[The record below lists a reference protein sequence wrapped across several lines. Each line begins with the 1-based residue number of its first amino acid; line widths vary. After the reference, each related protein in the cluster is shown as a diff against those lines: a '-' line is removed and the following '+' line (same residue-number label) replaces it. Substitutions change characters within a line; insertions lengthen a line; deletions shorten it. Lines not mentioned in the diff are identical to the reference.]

1 MEFEQDIEQCLQV
14 LRTGGLILYP
24 TDTIWGIGCDAT
36 NEKAIQ
42 RIYRLKQREEH
53 KSMIVLLADERS
65 LNEYVAAPDPAV
77 YDYLEQLQ
85 KPTTIVFD
93 GALGF
98 PDNLVSNDGSIAIRV
113 VKEIFC
119 RHLVKRLGKPLVS
132 TSANISGNPPPRNYT
147 EIDPEICRGVDYIVE
162 YRRNDLVPA
171 QPSAVV
177 KWNPQGP
184 PVILRS

>member
-1 MEFEQDIEQCLQV
+1 
-14 LRTGGLILYP
+14 
-24 TDTIWGIGCDAT
+24 
-36 NEKAIQ
+36 
-42 RIYRLKQREEH
+42 
-53 KSMIVLLADERS
+53 
-65 LNEYVAAPDPAV
+65 VAAPDPAV

-132 TSANISGNPPPRNYT
+132 TSANSSGNPPPRNYT